1 MSGLKQKAGG
11 QAGSKTLRPAIV
23 PRLLTVAEVSEATG
37 FERQTIYL
45 WIAQRRLPVVRLGR
59 GRAVRV
65 PAEALAALIAA
76 NTTPAREEGGRR

>member
-1 MSGLKQKAGG
+1 MNTPKQKAGLP
-11 QAGSKTLRPAIV
+11 AGSKRLDPPIV

-59 GRAVRV
+59 SVRV
-65 PAEALAALIAA
+65 AANALAEMIAEA
-76 NTTPAREEGGRR
+76 TTPARERGER